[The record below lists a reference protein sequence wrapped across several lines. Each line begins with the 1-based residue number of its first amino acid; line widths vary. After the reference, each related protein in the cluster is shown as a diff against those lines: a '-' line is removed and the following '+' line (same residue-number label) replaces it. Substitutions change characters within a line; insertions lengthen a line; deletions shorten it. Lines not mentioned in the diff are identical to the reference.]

1 MIEVLMVTGNVPG
14 RVTVLVDALEKFRAA
29 GARVRI
35 ASTFDPELI
44 PDLGDL
50 AELHMLPVTAE
61 LSPRLRRKLART
73 SSARRPWLRAQHD
86 PWVRRYA
93 RQADVLV
100 AMDGR
105 ALHTVWQL
113 AHRHRGA
120 DAVYGIAPALRAVE
134 RRSADPA
141 RYRRRRLGTTGP
153 SPVLVVST
161 ARGQA
166 LDTAKALL
174 QGVSGKRAMRSGAVR
189 WFWERAVA
197 APGLPERYRAE
208 VARRVQ
214 TSMHRVGYPES
225 ASRIVAAASAKLSD
239 PAVKAKLLV
248 PLAETVPAEDNV
260 SEQLSPEVTDDVTT
274 ITAPPAR
281 TP

>member
-14 RVTVLVDALEKFRAA
+14 RIAVLTDALAKFRAA

-35 ASTFDPELI
+35 ASTFEPELI
-44 PDLGDL
+44 PGVEGL
-50 AELHMLPVTAE
+50 AELHMLPVTAD
-61 LSPRLRRKLART
+61 LPPRVRRKLARA
-73 SSARRPWLRAQHD
+73 SPARRPWLRAQHD

-93 RQADVLV
+93 RQADILV
-100 AMDGR
+100 ALDGR

-113 AHRHRGA
+113 AHRHRRS

-134 RRSADPA
+134 RRSADLD
-141 RYRRRRLGTTGP
+141 RYRQRRLGSTGP
-153 SPVLVVST
+153 SSVLVVAT
-161 ARGQA
+161 ARDQTM
-166 LDTAKALL
+166 DVAKAVL
-174 QGVSGKRAMRSGAVR
+174 QTVTGRRAMRSGAVR
-189 WFWERAVA
+189 WLWERAVV

-214 TSMHRVGYPES
+214 TSMHRVGHPAS
-225 ASRIVAAASAKLSD
+225 ATRVAVAASSKVSD
-239 PAVKAKLLV
+239 PAVKAKLLS
-248 PLAETVPAEDNV
+248 PLSETQPVEGDP

-274 ITAPPAR
+274 GSAPG